1 MVQKH
6 KKARENGKRL
16 RNSNA
21 LKAKTG
27 RNPEAPKTA
36 IPGNLF
42 ASLAGGLSK
51 AIARPKRLGRATG
64 KSANRLVPHATPNP
78 PPAPAATTETPAT
91 DKASESIYWDKDLP
105 GFGIRVY
112 ASGRRVYFVQY
123 RERGRT
129 RRRTIAAVDEIA
141 ARTARRR
148 ARKILSEVSIGLG
161 VEDPFKVAVD
171 TSAMRFADLV
181 PLYLTA
187 EERRWKEST
196 RKTTRKMIDKIFVP
210 EFGATP
216 VCDITR
222 EMVLNWFDSMG
233 DRPGFANRGMPV
245 LSGMMKFAE
254 TLKLRPR
261 LSNPCR
267 GITRYKANNRIRFLS
282 IGELAR
288 LGEALDHYE
297 TEHPEA
303 CTVIR
308 LLLLTGA
315 RSDEIEGLEPDEIDD
330 GFFHLKDSKN
340 GPRPVYVGAAAQAV
354 INRLSIDTSAPWVFR
369 KLDSAGHFEMPQ
381 LVWTEIR
388 KRARL
393 DDFRLHDLRHT
404 FASYAVMNGV
414 SMPTVSRLLGHGVLE
429 STNRYVHLSNDSV
442 RAAAGRVVGH
452 LARATGFDA
461 KGVGK

>member
-1 MVQKH
+1 MDN
-6 KKARENGKRL
+6 ARSKRI
-16 RNSNA
+16 
-21 LKAKTG
+21 G
-27 RNPEAPKTA
+27 RT
-36 IPGNLF
+36 
-42 ASLAGGLSK
+42 
-51 AIARPKRLGRATG
+51 TG
-64 KSANRLVPHATPNP
+64 KSTDRFIRHEHLRQAQTPVAKQEISVAVKP
-78 PPAPAATTETPAT
+78 VERIFW
-91 DKASESIYWDKDLP
+91 DSELP
-105 GFGIRVY
+105 GFGVRAY
-112 ASGRRVYFVQY
+112 ATGRRVYFVQY

-129 RRRTIAAVDEIA
+129 RRRTIAAVEEIE

-148 ARKILSEVSIGLG
+148 ARKILSEVFIGLG
-161 VEDPFKVAVD
+161 VEDPFKVATD
-171 TSAMRFADLV
+171 TSALRFVDLV
-181 PLYLTA
+181 PLYLTV
-187 EERRWKEST
+187 EERRWKEWT
-196 RKTTRKMIDKIFVP
+196 CKTNRRMIDKFFVP

-233 DRPGFANRGMPV
+233 DRPGIANRGMPV

-282 IGELAR
+282 IEELAR
-288 LGEALDHYE
+288 LGEALDHFE
-297 TEHPEA
+297 TLHPDV

-330 GFFHLKDSKN
+330 GFFHLKDSKT
-340 GPRPVYVGAAAQAV
+340 GPRPVYLGAATQAV
-354 INRLSIDTSAPWVFR
+354 INRVPIDQTAPWVFP
-369 KLDSAGHFEMPQ
+369 KPKKAAHFEIRPCI
-381 LVWTEIR
+381 WDAIR

-393 DDFRLHDLRHT
+393 EDFRLHDLRHT

-414 SMPTVSRLLGHGVLE
+414 SMPTVSRLLGHGILE

-452 LARATGFDA
+452 LARATGFES
-461 KGVGK
+461 KGVRK

>member
-1 MVQKH
+1 MLVQIIVQ
-6 KKARENGKRL
+6 AQISLDAGET
-16 RNSNA
+16 A
-21 LKAKTG
+21 
-27 RNPEAPKTA
+27 AP
-36 IPGNLF
+36 
-42 ASLAGGLSK
+42 
-51 AIARPKRLGRATG
+51 
-64 KSANRLVPHATPNP
+64 
-78 PPAPAATTETPAT
+78 
-91 DKASESIYWDKDLP
+91 DKALEKIYWDSDLP

-112 ASGRRVYFVQY
+112 ASGHRVYFVQY

-129 RRRTIAAVDEIA
+129 RRRTIAAVDEIET
-141 ARTARRR
+141 RTARRR

-161 VEDPFKVAVD
+161 VEDPFKVVVD
-171 TSAMRFADLV
+171 TSAMRFADLA
-181 PLYLTA
+181 PLYLSA

-233 DRPGFANRGMPV
+233 DRPGLANRGMPV

-267 GITRYKANNRIRFLS
+267 NITRYKGSVRIRFLT
-282 IGELAR
+282 IDELAR
-288 LGEALDHYE
+288 LGEALDHFDG
-297 TEHPEA
+297 EHPEA

-330 GFFHLKDSKN
+330 GFFHLNDSKN
-340 GPRPVYVGAAAQAV
+340 GPRPVYLGTATQAV
-354 INRLSIDTSAPWVFR
+354 INRVPIDQSAPWVFP
-369 KLDSAGHFEMPQ
+369 KPDGAGHFEMPY

-388 KRARL
+388 KRAQL
-393 DDFRLHDLRHT
+393 EDFRLHDLRHT
-404 FASYAVMNGV
+404 FASYAVMNGI
-414 SMPTVSRLLGHGVLE
+414 SMPTVSRLLGHGILE
-429 STNRYVHLSNDSV
+429 STNRYIHLSNDSV

-452 LARATGFDA
+452 MARATGFEA
-461 KGVGK
+461 KGAGK